1 MGVGEGVG
9 GWRGLKVLGY
19 FTNAQA
25 IMSKNA
31 DFIEFVQNPGGGVVT
46 GLSTLTLK
54 HHHSPLGSLSTIK
67 GPFSRNA

>member
-9 GWRGLKVLGY
+9 GWRGLIVLGY

-31 DFIEFVQNPGGGVVT
+31 DFIECVQNPGGGVVT
-46 GLSTLTLK
+46 GLSILTLK
-54 HHHSPLGSLSTIK
+54 HHHSPLGSLSAIK